1 MRRVDLRC
9 PWGRSAEDVVSR
21 KRGVKAQELH
31 RTRLAAVRGVVDTS
45 APSCVGLRHL
55 KSRGGAGLP
64 PRRPFRGT
72 SFLGARRGEGRP
84 D

>member
-55 KSRGGAGLP
+55 KRGAARDPCLDA
-64 PRRPFRGT
+64 RREA
-72 SFLGARRGEGRP
+72 SLLDARRGLPE
-84 D
+84 